1 MIDSGYAP
9 VNGLN
14 MYYEIHGKGDMP
26 LAMIH
31 GGGSTIESFETLIPL
46 LAPHFKIIAVE
57 LQAHGRTSDRNAP
70 ERFET
75 DADDVAALLEY
86 LKINKACF
94 LGFSN
99 GGTTT
104 LQIAIRHPEII
115 EKIVV
120 ISANYRR
127 DGMIP
132 GFFEGFPEATLES
145 MPESLKIAFL
155 KVMHDPAKLQI
166 MFEKDVER
174 MSNFKDIPD
183 EWISSI
189 KAPSLIIVGDQ
200 DVVTVDHALKLSKL
214 IPGARFAVLPGT
226 HGSFIED
233 DPAIKPKSKMPEMT
247 ANMIRE
253 FLKG

>member
-26 LAMIH
+26 LVMIH

-57 LQAHGRTSDRNAP
+57 LQAHGRTSDSDAP

-86 LKINKACF
+86 LKISKANV

-104 LQIAIRHPEII
+104 VQIAIRHPEII
-115 EKIVV
+115 EKIV
-120 ISANYRR
+120 
-127 DGMIP
+127 
-132 GFFEGFPEATLES
+132 
-145 MPESLKIAFL
+145 
-155 KVMHDPAKLQI
+155 
-166 MFEKDVER
+166 
-174 MSNFKDIPD
+174 
-183 EWISSI
+183 
-189 KAPSLIIVGDQ
+189 
-200 DVVTVDHALKLSKL
+200 
-214 IPGARFAVLPGT
+214 
-226 HGSFIED
+226 
-233 DPAIKPKSKMPEMT
+233 
-247 ANMIRE
+247 
-253 FLKG
+253 